1 MYQVRSAW
9 PGRMQQSR
17 KSHDRDKH
25 QTRQFSEYHYVSNP
39 FPPLSNIYDVTLASV
54 LTCKNKFLQALPFLV
69 FFHFLLIQS
78 GDLETNLGPKNNKKY
93 GARSRPQP
101 LWG

>member
-1 MYQVRSAW
+1 MYQVRSVW
-9 PGRMQQSR
+9 PRRMQQGR

-25 QTRQFSEYHYVSNP
+25 QTRQFSEYQYISNP

-54 LTCKNKFLQALPFLV
+54 LTCKKKILQALPLLV

-78 GDLETNLGPKNNKKY
+78 GDLETNPRPKNNK
-93 GARSRPQP
+93 
-101 LWG
+101 